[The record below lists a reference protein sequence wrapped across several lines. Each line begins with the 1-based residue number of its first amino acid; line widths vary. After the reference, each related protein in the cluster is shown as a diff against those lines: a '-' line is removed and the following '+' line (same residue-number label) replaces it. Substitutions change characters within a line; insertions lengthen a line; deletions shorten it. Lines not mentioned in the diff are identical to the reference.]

1 MFYVLG
7 MVGVVICMVVE
18 SIGVVKLLWYLVL
31 LGVIRISLVKF
42 VKLLVDVLIS
52 IFFVFILKGIILGF
66 FIGE

>member
-1 MFYVLG
+1 